1 MSSSAPAAARPAAP
15 PPASEEGTAESYS
28 LTRRIMIL
36 VTVVLGSTLYATTL
50 LIASTLLPQM
60 QGTMSATQD
69 EIAWAMTFNIL
80 ATAVAT
86 PMTGWLAARF
96 GRRDTMIW
104 SVFLFTAT
112 TFMCGAA
119 ESLETLVF
127 WRVLQGALGAPVIP
141 LSQTILLDSFPKRQ
155 QGLVTSIFGMAVVI
169 GPVIGPTLGGLLSEL
184 YSWRWAFYMIVPV
197 GFLSFAGLRLTL
209 PRDKPVGRVALDWTG
224 FLSLSVTIACIQLV
238 LSRGQ
243 RLDWYDSTE
252 IMIESFVAAMAFWVF
267 LAHSLTAAR
276 PFINLRLLLD
286 RNYALG
292 LVLVLIY
299 GMLNFT
305 PMVLLPPLLQQ
316 HAGFPDLLIGEIVAA
331 RGAGAAMGFFL
342 AIFVGRMD
350 PRIGLIGGFS
360 LQVLSGLW
368 LMSFDLNVGTNAL
381 MANSFVQ
388 GIAIGVIWVPLTLV
402 TFSTVG
408 AANLAEGTAV
418 YHLLRNIG
426 SSFFISICVAEI
438 VRATGANYGRMVELV
453 NPYNKALALPWVTGG
468 WDFDT
473 VQGLARLSKEIN
485 RQAAMLGYIN
495 AFGFYTLCSA
505 LAIPLILLIGR
516 RARAVA

>member
-1 MSSSAPAAARPAAP
+1 MSSSATATAP
-15 PPASEEGTAESYS
+15 PIADEAETS
-28 LTRRIMIL
+28 LGKRILIL
-36 VTVVLGSTLYATTL
+36 VMVVLGSTLYATTL

-86 PMTGWLAARF
+86 PMTGWLTARF
-96 GRRDTMIW
+96 GRRETMIW
-104 SVFLFTAT
+104 SVLAFTFT
-112 TFMCGAA
+112 TLMCGLAD
-119 ESLETLVF
+119 SLETLIL

-141 LSQTILLDSFPKRQ
+141 LSQTILLDTFPKRQ

-169 GPVIGPTLGGLLSEL
+169 GPVIGPTVGSMLSEI

-197 GFLSFAGLRLTL
+197 GVVSFIGLRLTL
-209 PRDKPVGRVALDWTG
+209 PYDRPTGQARLDWTG
-224 FLSLSVTIACIQLV
+224 FLSLSVTIACVQLV

-243 RLDWYDSTE
+243 RLDWFDSLE
-252 IMIESFVAAMAFWVF
+252 IQIETFIAVVSFWIF
-267 LAHSLTAAR
+267 LAHSLTAER
-276 PFINLRLLLD
+276 PFLNLKLLLD
-286 RNYALG
+286 RNYSIG

-316 HAGFPDLLIGEIVAA
+316 HAGFPDSLIGEVIAA
-331 RGAGAAMGFFL
+331 RGVGATLGFFL

-350 PRIGLIGGFS
+350 ARIGLIAGFAV
-360 LQVLSGLW
+360 QILSGVW
-368 LMSFDLNVGTNAL
+368 LMAIDLNVDMTTL
-381 MANSFVQ
+381 MLNSLLQ

-402 TFSTVG
+402 TFSNMSG
-408 AANLAEGTAV
+408 ANLAEGTAV

-438 VRATGANYGRMVELV
+438 VRTTSTNYSRMVELV
-453 NPYNKALALPWVTGG
+453 NPYNKSLALPWVTGG
-468 WDFDT
+468 WDFET
-473 VQGLARLSKEIN
+473 VSGLAKLSREIN
-485 RQAAMLGYIN
+485 RQAAMIGYIN
-495 AFGFYTLCSA
+495 AFGLYTAASA

-516 RARAVA
+516 RTRR

>member
-1 MSSSAPAAARPAAP
+1 MAMSSSA
-15 PPASEEGTAESYS
+15 TAEISAPVNPAEGFS
-28 LTRRIMIL
+28 LGRRVLIL
-36 VTVVLGSTLYATTL
+36 VMVVMGSTLYATTL

-80 ATAVAT
+80 ATAVMT

-96 GRRDTMIW
+96 GRRETMIW
-104 SVFLFTAT
+104 SVFAFTFT
-112 TFMCGAA
+112 TLMCGLAD
-119 ESLETLVF
+119 SLETLIL

-141 LSQTILLDSFPKRQ
+141 LSQTILLDTFPKRL

-169 GPVIGPTLGGLLSEL
+169 GPVIGPTVGGMLSEL
-184 YSWRWAFYMIVPV
+184 YSWRWAFYMVVPV
-197 GFLSFAGLRLTL
+197 GFLSFIGLRLTL
-209 PRDKPVGRVALDWTG
+209 PYDRPAGRASLDWTG
-224 FLSLSVTIACIQLV
+224 FLSLAVAISGVQLV

-243 RLDWYDSTE
+243 RLDWFDSGE
-252 IMIESFVAAMAFWVF
+252 IIVETFVAAIAFWIFV
-267 LAHSLTAAR
+267 AHSLTVPK
-276 PFINLRLLLD
+276 PFLNLRLLLD

-316 HAGFPDLLIGEIVAA
+316 HAGFPDSLIGEIIAA
-331 RGAGAAMGFFL
+331 RGVGATIGFFL

-350 PRIGLIGGFS
+350 PRIGLIGGFA
-360 LQVLSGLW
+360 LQIVSGLW
-368 LMSFDLNVGTNAL
+368 LMGIDLNVDTGTL
-381 MANSFVQ
+381 MLNSLVQ

-402 TFSTVG
+402 TFSTISS
-408 AANLAEGTAV
+408 ANLAEGTAV

-438 VRATGANYGRMVELV
+438 VRSTSANYSRLIEMM
-453 NPYNKALALPWVTGG
+453 NPFNRSLALPWVTGA
-468 WDFDT
+468 WDHET
-473 VQGLARLSKEIN
+473 LTGLAKLSKEIG
-485 RQAAMLGYIN
+485 RQASMLGYIN
-495 AFGFYTLCSA
+495 AFGFYTLASA
-505 LAIPLILLIGR
+505 LAIPLILFIGR
-516 RARAVA
+516 RARMR

>member
-1 MSSSAPAAARPAAP
+1 MSSSAPAADAIPAD
-15 PPASEEGTAESYS
+15 SEETSTS
-28 LTRRIMIL
+28 LGRRVLIL
-36 VTVVLGSTLYATTL
+36 VMVVLGSTLYATTL

-86 PMTGWLAARF
+86 PMTGWLSARF
-96 GRRDTMIW
+96 GRRETMIW
-104 SVFLFTAT
+104 SVFAFTFT
-112 TFMCGAA
+112 TFMCGLAD
-119 ESLETLVF
+119 SLETLIL

-141 LSQTILLDSFPKRQ
+141 LSQTILLDTFPKRQ

-169 GPVIGPTLGGLLSEL
+169 GPVIGPTVGGMLSEL

-197 GFLSFAGLRLTL
+197 GVISFIGLRFTL
-209 PRDKPVGRVALDWTG
+209 PNDRPTGRVSLDWTG
-224 FLSLSVTIACIQLV
+224 FLSLSVAIACVQLV

-243 RLDWYDSTE
+243 RLDWFDSTE
-252 IMIESFVAAMAFWVF
+252 ILIETFVAILAFWIFV
-267 LAHSLTAAR
+267 AHSLTAER
-276 PFINLRLLLD
+276 PFLNLKLLLD
-286 RNYALG
+286 RNYAIG

-316 HAGFPDLLIGEIVAA
+316 HAGFPDALIGEVIAA
-331 RGAGAAMGFFL
+331 RGVGATIGFFL

-350 PRIGLIGGFS
+350 PRIGLIGGFA
-360 LQVLSGLW
+360 LQTISGVW
-368 LMSFDLNVGTNAL
+368 LMTFDLNVDMTTL
-381 MANSFVQ
+381 MLNSLVQ

-402 TFSTVG
+402 TFSNVS

-438 VRATGANYGRMVELV
+438 VRATSANYSRMVELV
-453 NPYNKALALPWVTGG
+453 NPFNKALALPWVTGG
-468 WDFDT
+468 WDYET
-473 VQGLARLSKEIN
+473 VQGLARLSKEIG
-485 RQAAMLGYIN
+485 RQSAMLGYIN
-495 AFGFYTLCSA
+495 AFGLYTACS
-505 LAIPLILLIGR
+505 LMAIPLILLIGR
-516 RARAVA
+516 RARR

>member
-1 MSSSAPAAARPAAP
+1 MSPSTPAAVSAPINPAR
-15 PPASEEGTAESYS
+15 SYS
-28 LTRRIMIL
+28 AGRRILIL
-36 VTVVLGSTLYATTL
+36 VMVVLGSTLYATTL

-86 PMTGWLAARF
+86 PLTGWLAARF
-96 GRRDTMIW
+96 GRRDTMVW
-104 SVFLFTAT
+104 SVLAFTVT
-112 TFMCGAA
+112 TFLCGSA
-119 ESLETLVF
+119 ESLETLVL

-141 LSQTILLDSFPKRQ
+141 LSQAILLDTFPKRQ
-155 QGLVTSIFGMAVVI
+155 LGLVTSIFGMAVVI
-169 GPVIGPTLGGLLSEL
+169 GPVIGPTVGGMLSEL

-197 GFLSFAGLRLTL
+197 GLMSFVGLRLTL
-209 PRDKPVGRVALDWTG
+209 PYDPPTGRTSLDWTG
-224 FLSLSVTIACIQLV
+224 FLSLSVAIACIQLV

-243 RLDWYDSTE
+243 RLDWFEADE
-252 IMIESFVAAMAFWVF
+252 IILETFIAVVAFWIF
-267 LAHSLTAAR
+267 LAHSLTATH
-276 PFINLRLLLD
+276 PFLNLRLLLD
-286 RNYALG
+286 RNYAIG

-316 HAGFPDLLIGEIVAA
+316 HAGFPDQLIGEIIAA
-331 RGAGAAMGFFL
+331 RGVGATIGFFL

-350 PRIGLIGGFS
+350 PRIGLIGGFA
-360 LQVLSGLW
+360 LQAVSGFW
-368 LMSFDLNVGTNAL
+368 LMGIDLNVDTGTL
-381 MANSFVQ
+381 MANSLVQ

-402 TFSTVG
+402 TFSNIG

-426 SSFFISICVAEI
+426 SSFFISICVAAI
-438 VRATGANYGRMVELV
+438 VRATGANYSRLVELV
-453 NPYNKALALPWVTGG
+453 SPYNRALALPWVTGG
-468 WDFDT
+468 WDVES
-473 VQGLARLSKEIN
+473 VQGLARLSKEIG

-505 LAIPLILLIGR
+505 LAVPLVLLIGR
-516 RARAVA
+516 RARVR

>member
-1 MSSSAPAAARPAAP
+1 MNSSTTTADAAPAA
-15 PPASEEGTAESYS
+15 SEEKEAS
-28 LTRRIMIL
+28 LGRRILIL
-36 VTVVLGSTLYATTL
+36 VMVVLGSTLYATTL

-69 EIAWAMTFNIL
+69 EIAWVMTFNIL

-96 GRRDTMIW
+96 GRRETMIW
-104 SVFLFTAT
+104 SVLAFTVT
-112 TFMCGAA
+112 TLMCGLAD
-119 ESLETLVF
+119 SLETLIL

-141 LSQTILLDSFPKRQ
+141 LSQTILLDTFPKRQ

-169 GPVIGPTLGGLLSEL
+169 GPVIGPTVGSMLSEI

-197 GFLSFAGLRLTL
+197 GVISFIGLRLTL
-209 PRDKPVGRVALDWTG
+209 PYDRPTGRTSLDWTG
-224 FLSLSVTIACIQLV
+224 FLSLSVTIACVQLV

-243 RLDWYDSTE
+243 RLDWFESTE
-252 IMIESFVAAMAFWVF
+252 IQIEAFVAVVSFWVF
-267 LAHSLTAAR
+267 LAHSLTAEQ
-276 PFINLRLLLD
+276 PFLNLKLLRD

-316 HAGFPDLLIGEIVAA
+316 HAGFPDSLIGEVIAA
-331 RGAGAAMGFFL
+331 RGVGATIGFFL

-350 PRIGLIGGFS
+350 PRLGLIAGFL
-360 LQVLSGLW
+360 LQTLSGVW
-368 LMSFDLNVGTNAL
+368 LMAIDLNVDMQTL
-381 MANSFVQ
+381 MLNSMLQ
-388 GIAIGVIWVPLTLV
+388 GVAIGVIWVPLTLV
-402 TFSTVG
+402 TFSNMSG
-408 AANLAEGTAV
+408 ANLAEGTAV

-438 VRATGANYGRMVELV
+438 VRATSANYSRMVELV

-468 WDFDT
+468 WDYET
-473 VQGLARLSKEIN
+473 VSGLAKLSREIN
-485 RQAAMLGYIN
+485 RQAAMIGYIN
-495 AFGFYTLCSA
+495 AFGLYTACSA
-505 LAIPLILLIGR
+505 MAIPLILLIGR
-516 RARAVA
+516 RARR

>member
-1 MSSSAPAAARPAAP
+1 MSSS
-15 PPASEEGTAESYS
+15 PPAVSSPPAIPGESYS
-28 LTRRIMIL
+28 TGRRVMIL
-36 VTVVLGSTLYATTL
+36 VAVVLGSTLYATTL

-69 EIAWAMTFNIL
+69 EIAWTMTFNIL

-96 GRRDTMIW
+96 GRRDTMIC
-104 SVFLFTAT
+104 SVFLFTFT
-112 TFMCGAA
+112 TFMCGSA

-127 WRVLQGALGAPVIP
+127 WRILQGALGAPVIP
-141 LSQTILLDSFPKRQ
+141 LSQTILLDTFPKRQ
-155 QGLVTSIFGMAVVI
+155 QGLVVSIFGMAVVI
-169 GPVIGPTLGGLLSEL
+169 GPVIGPVVGGMLSEL

-197 GFLSFAGLRLTL
+197 GLLSVTGLRLTL
-209 PRDKPVGRVALDWTG
+209 PRDRITGRTALDWTG

-243 RLDWYDSTE
+243 RLDWYDSDE
-252 IMIESFVAAMAFWVF
+252 IMLETFIAVVAFWIF
-267 LAHSLTAAR
+267 LAHSLTARR
-276 PFINLRLLLD
+276 PFLNLRLLLD

-316 HAGFPDLLIGEIVAA
+316 HAGFPDMLIGQIVAA
-331 RGAGAAMGFFL
+331 RGAGATLGFFL

-350 PRIGLIGGFS
+350 PRIGLIGGFG
-360 LQVLSGLW
+360 LQAVSGLW
-368 LMSFDLNVGTNAL
+368 LMSLDLNVDTGTL

-402 TFSTVG
+402 TFSTIG

-438 VRATGANYGRMVELV
+438 VRSTGANYGRMVELV
-453 NPYNKALALPWVTGG
+453 NPFNKVLALSWVTGG
-468 WDFDT
+468 WDFET

-495 AFGFYTLCSA
+495 AFGLYTLCSA
-505 LAIPLILLIGR
+505 LAIPLVLLIGR
-516 RARAVA
+516 RVRGA

>member
-1 MSSSAPAAARPAAP
+1 M
-15 PPASEEGTAESYS
+15 
-28 LTRRIMIL
+28 
-36 VTVVLGSTLYATTL
+36 
-50 LIASTLLPQM
+50 
-60 QGTMSATQD
+60 
-69 EIAWAMTFNIL
+69 
-80 ATAVAT
+80 
-86 PMTGWLAARF
+86 
-96 GRRDTMIW
+96 
-104 SVFLFTAT
+104 
-112 TFMCGAA
+112 
-119 ESLETLVF
+119 
-127 WRVLQGALGAPVIP
+127 
-141 LSQTILLDSFPKRQ
+141 
-155 QGLVTSIFGMAVVI
+155 
-169 GPVIGPTLGGLLSEL
+169 
-184 YSWRWAFYMIVPV
+184 
-197 GFLSFAGLRLTL
+197 
-209 PRDKPVGRVALDWTG
+209 
-224 FLSLSVTIACIQLV
+224 
-238 LSRGQ
+238 
-243 RLDWYDSTE
+243 
-252 IMIESFVAAMAFWVF
+252 
-267 LAHSLTAAR
+267 
-276 PFINLRLLLD
+276 
-286 RNYALG
+286 
-292 LVLVLIY
+292 LVLIY

-331 RGAGAAMGFFL
+331 RGAGATLGFFL

-360 LQVLSGLW
+360 LQALSGLW
-368 LMSFDLNVGTNAL
+368 LMGLDLNVGTDTL

-402 TFSTVG
+402 TFSTIG

-473 VQGLARLSKEIN
+473 VQGLARLAKEIN

-505 LAIPLILLIGR
+505 LAVPLVLLIGR
-516 RARAVA
+516 RRVRTA

>member
-1 MSSSAPAAARPAAP
+1 MSSS
-15 PPASEEGTAESYS
+15 PPAVSSPPAIPGESYS
-28 LTRRIMIL
+28 TGRRVMIL
-36 VTVVLGSTLYATTL
+36 VAVVLGSTLYATTL

-69 EIAWAMTFNIL
+69 EIAWTMTFNIL

-96 GRRDTMIW
+96 GRRDTMIC
-104 SVFLFTAT
+104 SVFLFTFT
-112 TFMCGAA
+112 TFMCGSA

-127 WRVLQGALGAPVIP
+127 WRILQGALGAPVIP
-141 LSQTILLDSFPKRQ
+141 LSQTILLDTFPKRQ
-155 QGLVTSIFGMAVVI
+155 QGLVVSIFGMAVVI
-169 GPVIGPTLGGLLSEL
+169 GPVIGPVVGGMLSEL

-197 GFLSFAGLRLTL
+197 GLLSVTGLRLTL
-209 PRDKPVGRVALDWTG
+209 PRDRITGRTALDWTG

-243 RLDWYDSTE
+243 RLDWYDSDE
-252 IMIESFVAAMAFWVF
+252 IMLETFIAVVAFWIF
-267 LAHSLTAAR
+267 LAHSLTARR
-276 PFINLRLLLD
+276 PFLNLRLLLD

-316 HAGFPDLLIGEIVAA
+316 HAGFPDMLIGQIVAA
-331 RGAGAAMGFFL
+331 RGAGATLGFFL

-350 PRIGLIGGFS
+350 PRIGLIGGFG
-360 LQVLSGLW
+360 LQAVSGLW
-368 LMSFDLNVGTNAL
+368 LMSLDLNVDTGTL

-402 TFSTVG
+402 TFSTIG

-438 VRATGANYGRMVELV
+438 VRSTGANYGRMVELV
-453 NPYNKALALPWVTGG
+453 NPFNKVLALPWVTGG
-468 WDFDT
+468 WDFET

-495 AFGFYTLCSA
+495 AFGLYTLCSA
-505 LAIPLILLIGR
+505 LAIPLVLLIGR
-516 RARAVA
+516 RVRGA